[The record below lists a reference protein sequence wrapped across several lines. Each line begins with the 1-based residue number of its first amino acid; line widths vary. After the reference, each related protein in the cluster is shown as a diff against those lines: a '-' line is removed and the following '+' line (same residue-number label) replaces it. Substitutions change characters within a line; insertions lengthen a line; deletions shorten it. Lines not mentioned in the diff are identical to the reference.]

1 MNGLDQIDGSIEAAV
16 DVWVDPRPAAEAAGG
31 AAVRWDG
38 TRPMPVLRDEGEA
51 CEFIRGIR
59 RELVALGLGSAR
71 RVGVLDDGLTPR
83 LARTA
88 YLIGLAGWDVVLW
101 PGGGRAIGGMA
112 TRDQA
117 VRRPQ
122 GAGPGPVAADGQAAA
137 RSPIA
142 AGGAVLSERDAG
154 PPTAAGARQAE
165 AGADPAEL
173 RPWRREWL
181 LLQAEAEA
189 LARAGRLFDV
199 RSAEEFD
206 GTAHAPC
213 CSGGGRIPGA
223 RHAPLEWFL
232 DPAVF
237 RTPERLLSRL
247 GLTASEGAPVG
258 VYCHSGAR
266 SAVAFFVLRALGV
279 PARNYL
285 GSMHEWLQL
294 NEAAVFV
301 V

>member
-1 MNGLDQIDGSIEAAV
+1 MNGFDQTDGSIEAAV
-16 DVWVDPRPAAEAAGG
+16 DVWVDPRPAAEAAGAAGG

-59 RELVALGLGSAR
+59 RELAALGLGSAR

-112 TRDQA
+112 TRGQA
-117 VRRPQ
+117 ARRPQ
-122 GAGPGPVAADGQAAA
+122 GAA
-137 RSPIA
+137 
-142 AGGAVLSERDAG
+142 LSERDAG
-154 PPTAAGARQAE
+154 PSTAAGARQAE
-165 AGADPAEL
+165 AGDDPAEL

-181 LLQAEAEA
+181 LLQTEAEA